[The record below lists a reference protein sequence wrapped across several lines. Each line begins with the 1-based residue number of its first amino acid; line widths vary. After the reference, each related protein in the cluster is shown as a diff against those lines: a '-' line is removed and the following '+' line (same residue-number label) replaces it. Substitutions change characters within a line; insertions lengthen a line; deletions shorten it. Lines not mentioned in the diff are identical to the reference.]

1 MKDNLLEKLM
11 QLFDE
16 RLSKRT
22 EPTQDSTMNHD
33 ADLWGELNSIEKN
46 TYFIR
51 DALPR
56 SKRILCLQERIKF
69 TNKSYKFLE
78 HLIHL
83 NLIGE
88 KTFELIMNQLLFS
101 NSEFVSL
108 NETKWVVHQTLSDSL
123 DEHQLAFLNV
133 ILYQHED
140 KMTQH

>member
-1 MKDNLLEKLM
+1 MGG
-11 QLFDE
+11 
-16 RLSKRT
+16 T
-22 EPTQDSTMNHD
+22 
-33 ADLWGELNSIEKN
+33 NSIEKN

-51 DALPR
+51 DAQPR
-56 SKRILCLQERIKF
+56 FKRILCLQERIKF

-78 HLIHL
+78 HLIHI

-123 DEHQLAFLNV
+123 DENQLAFLNV